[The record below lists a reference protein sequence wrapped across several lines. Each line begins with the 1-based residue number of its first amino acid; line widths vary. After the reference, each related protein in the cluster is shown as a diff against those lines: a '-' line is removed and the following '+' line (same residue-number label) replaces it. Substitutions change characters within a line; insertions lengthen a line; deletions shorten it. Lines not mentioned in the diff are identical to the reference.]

1 MKRDMD
7 VIRLLLLQ
15 LEGDENAVEKL
26 KAYDEPLIVYNA
38 ALLVDSGLVEGSV
51 ARGGDNDPLGVAMN
65 HMTWGGHDFLDAARD
80 ETLWK
85 KAKETVMKPDASYT
99 FENVEEYLKA
109 EIRKQ
114 HLGA

>member
-15 LEGDENAVEKL
+15 VEGDEKAVEKL
-26 KAYDEPLIVYNA
+26 KAYDEQLVVYNA
-38 ALLVDSGLVEGSV
+38 ALLVDSGLIDGAV
-51 ARGGDNDPLGVAMN
+51 ARGGDNEPFNVAMD
-65 HMTWGGHDFLDAARD
+65 HMAWAGHDFLDAARD

-85 KAKETVMKPDASYT
+85 KAKQNVMKPAASYT
-99 FENVEEYLKA
+99 FEIVKEYLKA
-109 EIRKQ
+109 EIRK